1 MGANASQH
9 TQLKHTTC
17 TNGLKQAQEIERH
30 RPRAQLTHT
39 HHTHIHTHIHTRAHA
54 RTHTAGGG
62 GAHELEQEEGEEATG
77 LHWKSEVP
85 RPKQRPSER
94 QVMQTRVV
102 GEKEKGLAKQVC
114 G

>member
-1 MGANASQH
+1 MRMSWSRR
-9 TQLKHTTC
+9 K
-17 TNGLKQAQEIERH
+17 ERRRLDTH
-30 RPRAQLTHT
+30 KRMHTHT
-39 HHTHIHTHIHTRAHA
+39 RTRTHII
-54 RTHTAGGG
+54 AGGG